1 MLRIQLRNVN
11 KHQISEKDLFL
22 IATKIICKRLLWK
35 EKKAWTRKIGTC
47 WKSLTF
53 SLCSNSS
60 QICLKARPGPFEES
74 APFQTWR
81 TSRNCVTEI
90 SVVLWEIVTL
100 KESKFSNF
108 LPIDKAWLV
117 PYGVFCALK
126 WIGEK
131 MVILVVVVKIKSLW
145 LSKLKEALSF
155 APHMWSP
162 PWSRRRMRPLS
173 LAGPKI
179 HRLNNNVMI
188 SSQGQEGTVDISAE
202 ADLKMTSLTR
212 KNLVRN
218 R

>member
-74 APFQTWR
+74 ASFQTWR

-90 SVVLWEIVTL
+90 SVVLWEIVTW

-117 PYGVFCALK
+117 PYGVLCALK
-126 WIGEK
+126 WIGK
-131 MVILVVVVKIKSLW
+131 KWSSWSSWSRLNLC
-145 LSKLKEALSF
+145 KLKEALSF
-155 APHMWSP
+155 APHMWSL
-162 PWSRRRMRPLS
+162 PWSCRRMRPLS

-179 HRLNNNVMI
+179 HRLNNNV
-188 SSQGQEGTVDISAE
+188 T
-202 ADLKMTSLTR
+202 LW
-212 KNLVRN
+212 
-218 R
+218 